1 MKKYLL
7 TLILFLAI
15 GVSLKAQTPDTTY
28 RVIHSNSYYVYE
40 GGMYSFTGGLYNTL
54 SDGSEVCVLNNAG
67 ATPCF
72 TDTVTAPS
80 EKNNNPFKFRAAN
93 YLQDRGIYIV
103 VKSTVNSVETFHY
116 FSLPPYEPQLSSSEH
131 SQVFE
136 IPKGDLEIDIYPEW
150 Y

>member
-7 TLILFLAI
+7 TLVLFLAI
-15 GVSLKAQTPDTTY
+15 GVSLKAQTSDTTY
-28 RVIHSNSYYVYE
+28 KVTHTNSYYVYE
-40 GGMYSFTGGLYNTL
+40 EGKWSFSGALYNTL
-54 SDGSEVCVLNNAG
+54 SDGTEECVLENAG

-72 TDTVTAPS
+72 ADTVTSPS
-80 EKNNNPFKFRAAN
+80 EKNNNPFKFRATN
-93 YLQDRGIYIV
+93 YLWDRGIYIV

-116 FSLPPYEPQLSSSEH
+116 FSLPPCDRYYSSSDH
-131 SQVFE
+131 SQTFE